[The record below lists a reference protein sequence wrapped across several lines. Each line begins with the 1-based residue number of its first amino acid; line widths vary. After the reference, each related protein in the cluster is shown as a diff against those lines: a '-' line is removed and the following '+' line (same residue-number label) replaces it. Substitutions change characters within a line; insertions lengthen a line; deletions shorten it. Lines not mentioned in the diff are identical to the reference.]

1 MTNWQ
6 LESLNDQITTA
17 AWNRLNAPDPAAQQ
31 LKQAA
36 ESINEAIGFLGISED
51 RLIEAAEALKGTP
64 MQDKVLSFVDSLE
77 NLEGFIRQTKQK
89 YERGERE

>member
-6 LESLNDQITTA
+6 LESLNDQVTTA
-17 AWNRLNAPDPAAQQ
+17 AWNRLNAPDPAEKQ

-36 ESINEAIGFLGISED
+36 ASITEALGFLDICTD
-51 RLIEAAEALKGTP
+51 RLMDAAEALNGTP
-64 MQDKVLSFVDSLE
+64 MQDKVLSFVGEIE
-77 NLEGFIRQTKQK
+77 NTEGFIRKIKQK